1 MSSWPSYSRCA
12 CCCRELFL
20 LTKFC
25 VCLSY
30 QLEFAW
36 VHITMFYTIISS
48 LHCLICAC
56 LSCVLGSSN
65 SAGLANVWLLHR
77 HQRMSCT
84 EPQRGWHK
92 TFTDTRQG
100 CQWCSPTDPNKLQTC
115 STDVILTLLQ
125 PTNSSITG
133 MHLTPVGSMSRINSC
148 VTVFL
153 LYHTLPP
160 HLSLYV

>member
-92 TFTDTRQG
+92 TFFTNTRQG
-100 CQWCSPTDPNKLQTC
+100 CLWCSPTGPNKLQTC
-115 STDVILTLLQ
+115 TTDIVLTLFAAYWLKYCRYALN
-125 PTNSSITG
+125 TCG
-133 MHLTPVGSMSRINSC
+133 
-148 VTVFL
+148 F
-153 LYHTLPP
+153 
-160 HLSLYV
+160 YVQK